1 VVLSLPRE
9 ESRQRS
15 NPLRFYVIAM
25 FGSVAA
31 LHPVDPA
38 DVLRLPE
45 QVPGAYVSFRYEGQV
60 VGLQG
65 TLHRR
70 DDLVRFR
77 VSDGVTLPRR
87 SSTRVELMAPVT
99 VRRHDG
105 TSAAGMTLDV
115 GLDGVLVESEL
126 DLAVGEEILLSIA
139 ISTREAPVDAAA
151 RVARTE
157 GDRAGVAFTSIDQ
170 EARRFL
176 VSQIFERSLADLRRR
191 QTTAGGV
198 DDDVF

>member
-1 VVLSLPRE
+1 MLSLPRE
-9 ESRQRS
+9 ESRKRS
-15 NPLRFYVIAM
+15 DAHRFHVIAM

-38 DVLRLPE
+38 DVTRLPE
-45 QVPGAYVSFRYEGQV
+45 QLPGAYVSFRHEGQV

-70 DDLVRFR
+70 DDHVRFK

-99 VRRHDG
+99 ARRRDG
-105 TSAAGMTLDV
+105 SSGAGMTLDV
-115 GLDGVLVESEL
+115 GLDGVRLEADL
-126 DLAVGEEILLSIA
+126 ALAVGEEILLSIA
-139 ISTREAPVDAAA
+139 ISTRETPLDAAA
-151 RVARTE
+151 RVVRAD
-157 GDRAGVAFTSIDQ
+157 GDQFGVAFTSIDQ

-176 VSQIFERSLADLRRR
+176 GMEIYERSLADLRRR
-191 QTTAGGV
+191 LTAAAGI